1 MKHIIPTLTL
11 STLAAASA
19 VAQSAGLQTQATPN
33 FSVGVERFDVS
44 SDTLD
49 YDGFTIGAKGK
60 VVGPVSLVASYSDAS
75 TDSISLDFLSDLD
88 PIFAGASLDLDVRR
102 YSLGVESSHAVGSG
116 FVAFGIAYADSTL
129 KGSALG
135 ESADLIDNKQ
145 VILSVRYDL
154 EVAKGLTLG
163 FGLTHF
169 INDLKFSNAD
179 ASDFADFIGLTLED
193 DDVTAPV
200 LSLSYSPAKAV
211 TLHISYSTEDVALGI
226 PDADGTLTF
235 GVRANF

>member
-19 VAQSAGLQTQATPN
+19 VAQSAALQTQATPN

-49 YDGFTIGAKGK
+49 YDGFTFGAKGK

-75 TDSISLDFLSDLD
+75 SDSISLDPVF
-88 PIFAGASLDLDVRR
+88 PGESLDFDVRR

-116 FVAFGIAYADSTL
+116 LVAFGIAYADSTL
-129 KGSALG
+129 KGSAFG

-145 VILSVRYDL
+145 VVLSVRYDL